1 MFLKRRTLSPVC
13 IYSKHDRS
21 TGHGDGGH
29 DGGQANRHPE
39 AARAVTKP
47 SEAASSTVVAVVA
60 PASRDASSTRQRPQP
75 PAPGL
80 AFRTIA
86 PRLRNAV
93 LARGFF
99 RILSTW
105 PLTPQFRALTTDDRV
120 ASLEYLRWC
129 RDLFLVF
136 ERYGASRSCTM
147 IENAEITDSLRED
160 VWHQGQLYE
169 AWHEYQRHLSGDVH
183 FEHPGWL
190 QTVPNQSRTQGQVGD
205 VEMTDANN
213 ANNNN
218 GNSAS
223 EATAA
228 TLVESGRAERVRLL
242 SLDGVSDPRNDRTIH
257 DVEFAAVVDLSG
269 LPPAFLPTNNVTSA
283 HITIEN
289 ELTLQQQILRE
300 LDGSVQF
307 PPGLPDLF

>member
-1 MFLKRRTLSPVC
+1 MSSHYSKRRAEQ
-13 IYSKHDRS
+13 
-21 TGHGDGGH
+21 GDE
-29 DGGQANRHPE
+29 NPE
-39 AARAVTKP
+39 AIKASNKP
-47 SEAASSTVVAVVA
+47 SEIPQPVTVAVVA
-60 PASRDASSTRQRPQP
+60 PASRDASSTQQRPQP

-80 AFRTIA
+80 AFRTVA

-93 LARGFF
+93 LARGFY

-105 PLTPQFRALTTDDRV
+105 PLTAQFRALTTDDRV

-160 VWHQGQLYE
+160 VWHQGHLFE
-169 AWHEYQRHLSGDVH
+169 AWHEYQRHLSGDIH

-190 QTVPNQSRTQGQVGD
+190 QATPNQSRPEGEAGD
-205 VEMTDANN
+205 IEMRDANN
-213 ANNNN
+213 VRGISNP
-218 GNSAS
+218 
-223 EATAA
+223 ATAA
-228 TLVESGRAERVRLL
+228 PLAPAPAPEGGVALVESGRAERIRLL

-257 DVEFAAVVDLSG
+257 DVEFAAVIDLDG
-269 LPPAFLPTNNVTSA
+269 LPSAFLPTNNVTSA
-283 HITIEN
+283 HATIEG
-289 ELTLQQQILRE
+289 ELTLQQQVLRE
-300 LDGSVQF
+300 LEGSAQF